1 MLTIKN
7 MVKLYK
13 YKKLVNKRNK
23 EYLQGNYA
31 KAKYYGEMVNKYMD
45 DVLKF

>member
-13 YKKLVNKRNK
+13 YKKLVSKRNK

-31 KAKYYGEMVNKYMD
+31 KAIYYGKMVNKYMD